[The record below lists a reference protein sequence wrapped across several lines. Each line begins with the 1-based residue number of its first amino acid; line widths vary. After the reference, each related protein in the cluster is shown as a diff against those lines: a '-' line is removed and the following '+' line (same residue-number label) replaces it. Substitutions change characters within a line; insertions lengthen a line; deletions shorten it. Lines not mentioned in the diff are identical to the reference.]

1 MELKELLKQ
10 VSRSFYLTMVV
21 LPRSV
26 RGQIS
31 IAYLLARA
39 TDTIADTELI
49 NVDSRIQTLFKLRN
63 IILEEKSPEF
73 SFPEEI
79 DWKSLLSCQKNSSE
93 KILLENISLI
103 IAECRKFSLEDQ
115 KDIYNVLNIIISGQ
129 LLDLE
134 YFLLQKGKEHFVCEE
149 RLNLRIAAVQGKRK
163 NTGQKEALDGLLRT
177 FDLDMVSGLSTFD
190 RRMVCVPKRCP
201 SDCSLRE
208 QCRYQNFVRQAVEM
222 EYDIQICNHN
232 YLLADAIHRANGY
245 RPLLKTYQVLIIDEA
260 HKLPETAQQMYGKRL
275 GKEDI
280 AEICTLLEQEKYT
293 HTAAKLKES
302 FRQLFSALVQE
313 EHETGQAKRR
323 AGWDQERISFQPDV
337 PVRRALKNCIRL
349 LKKA

>member
-73 SFPEEI
+73 SFPEKI

-134 YFLLQKGKEHFVCEE
+134 YFLLQKGKEEVRSF
-149 RLNLRIAAVQGKRK
+149 
-163 NTGQKEALDGLLRT
+163 QKEENFGLE
-177 FDLDMVSGLSTFD
+177 F
-190 RRMVCVPKRCP
+190 
-201 SDCSLRE
+201 
-208 QCRYQNFVRQAVEM
+208 
-222 EYDIQICNHN
+222 
-232 YLLADAIHRANGY
+232 
-245 RPLLKTYQVLIIDEA
+245 
-260 HKLPETAQQMYGKRL
+260 
-275 GKEDI
+275 
-280 AEICTLLEQEKYT
+280 AEGIFTR
-293 HTAAKLKES
+293 
-302 FRQLFSALVQE
+302 RQLFLK
-313 EHETGQAKRR
+313 TFFWKRR
-323 AGWDQERISFQPDV
+323 FILVKVCNWSIF
-337 PVRRALKNCIRL
+337 
-349 LKKA
+349 